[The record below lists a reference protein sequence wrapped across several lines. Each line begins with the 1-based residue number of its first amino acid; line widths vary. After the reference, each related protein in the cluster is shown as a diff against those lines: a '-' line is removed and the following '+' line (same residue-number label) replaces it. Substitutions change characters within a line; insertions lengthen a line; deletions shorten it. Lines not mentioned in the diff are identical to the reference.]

1 MAPFGK
7 IYSYPGNFRVDR
19 VQVVAAFNGLEVP
32 LAENFKISVDNKTPE
47 FLAKFPMGKV
57 PALEC
62 ADGFCIAEG
71 GAIAYYLARSGPKK
85 DQLLGTDPKTQS
97 IIDQWV
103 FLAETELVSNIVYPA
118 AMVVWKV
125 IPYDETRYTTQVNSF
140 ERALKRIEVALKDG
154 QKYLVG
160 DNVTLADI
168 MVAGCVFFASKFLID
183 AEMRKEIPNVVAWA
197 QRLDALPEFKALG
210 GFNLLETRVKAE

>member
-19 VQVVAAFNGLEVP
+19 AQVVAAFNGLEVP
-32 LAENFKISVDNKTPE
+32 LAEDFKMAVDSKTPE

-71 GAIAYYLARSGPKK
+71 AAICYHIARSGPKK
-85 DQLLGTDPKTQS
+85 DQLLGADPKTQS
-97 IIDQWV
+97 LIDQWS
-103 FLAETELVSNIVYPA
+103 FFAETELVSNMIPPA
-118 AMVVWKV
+118 AMVFYRV
-125 IPYDETRYTTQVNSF
+125 IPVDSARYEKSAESTV
-140 ERALKRIEVALKDG
+140 RALKRVEVALKDG
-154 QKYLVG
+154 QKFLVG

-168 MVAGCVFFASKFLID
+168 QIAGCVFFATKFLLD
-183 AEMRKEIPNVVAWA
+183 AEMRKELPNVVAWA
-197 QRLDALPEFKALG
+197 QRLAALPEFKPLG
-210 GFNLLETRVKAE
+210 EFNLLETRITS

>member
-7 IYSYPGNFRVDR
+7 IYTYPGNFRAER
-19 VQVVAAFNGLEVP
+19 AQVVGAYNGLDVP
-32 LAENFKISVDNKTPE
+32 IVEDFKMNVDNKTPE
-47 FLAKFPMGKV
+47 FLTKFPMGKV

-62 ADGFCIAEG
+62 ADGFCIAES
-71 GAIAYYLARSGPKK
+71 GAICYYLARSGPKK

-97 IIDQWV
+97 LIDQWS
-103 FLAETELVSNIVYPA
+103 FFAENELVENIMPPA
-118 AMVVWKV
+118 IMAFFKLM
-125 IPYDETRYTTQVNSF
+125 PLDNARYDRCAANI

-168 MVAGCVFFASKFLID
+168 MVASVLFFASKYLID
-183 AEMRKEIPNVVAWA
+183 AEMRKEVPNVVAWA
-197 QRLDALPEFKALG
+197 QRLAALPEFKPLG
-210 GFNLLETRVKAE
+210 EFNLLETRVKP

>member
-7 IYSYPGNFRVDR
+7 IYSYPGNPRVER
-19 VQVVAAFNGLEVP
+19 AQVVAAFNGLEVP
-32 LAENFKISVDNKTPE
+32 LTEGFKMMVDNKTPE

-62 ADGFCIAEG
+62 ADGFCIAES
-71 GAIAYYLARSGPKK
+71 GAICYYLARSGPKK
-85 DQLLGTDPKTQS
+85 DQLLGNDPKTQAL
-97 IIDQWV
+97 IDQWV
-103 FLAETELVSNIVYPA
+103 FLAETDLIQDVIPPA
-118 AMVVWKV
+118 AMVLYKV
-125 IPYDETRYTTQVNSF
+125 YAWDEERYNKSVEATV
-140 ERALKRIEVALKDG
+140 RVLRRIETALQDG

-168 MVAGCVFFASKFLID
+168 MIAGCVFFASRFLID

-197 QRLDALPEFKALG
+197 QRLAALPEFKPLG
-210 GFNLLETRVKAE
+210 EFNMLETRVKP